1 MRDIRQEVLSI
12 KSTYYQFGI
21 ALGLPVGE
29 LDAIRT
35 SFHQVID
42 QAFDE
47 VLLLWL
53 RQLYDV
59 GRHGHPTWRRLVEAV
74 DSSNGGKNPALAM
87 AIASRHPLSGISPFS
102 LSLSLSPLLVLSP

>member
-29 LDAIRT
+29 LDAIRR

-74 DSSNGGKNPALAM
+74 HSSDGGKNPALAM
-87 AIASRHPLSGISPFS
+87 AIASRHPLSGI
-102 LSLSLSPLLVLSP
+102 